1 MHATILRDLSVI
13 WCLFHILVVFMLLYR
28 SRFSRRKT
36 LLLTGICMIPL
47 IAGNVWG
54 LISLGSARMGQLFLL
69 TCTLPSLLFYYYM
82 SKDRRGRFLFTF
94 CLSDTVAYWIIIVTN
109 LLDFYLGGGGYL
121 LMFLSRLVLFPL
133 LEWGIFR
140 RLRKPYRELQE
151 SVDRGWNVFAAM
163 SALYYILLAVTA
175 NFPVII
181 TDRPGELLGFLLI
194 LLLMPMNYATIF
206 IAMYRQLLLYRR
218 QKNEHILQEVRQQ
231 MEIQLDNQ
239 RRIRKIRHDMKAHVI
254 TLSGLLAQGKTEEA
268 QEYLNKAISVEKAY
282 GEQFCANPYLNAVLG
297 YYVMKFDEL
306 GILVHLDIRTGEERL
321 QHMELCQILSNGLEN
336 AWDASGRLPSSVEKM
351 VSVQMRYQRNWLIIR
366 IKNRC
371 RDDLRVEKGSI
382 PETEKKEAGHG
393 FGLQT
398 IQEAA
403 KRMKGE
409 MFCYTEQ
416 GFFILDV
423 MVRGDDRVWL
433 MRN

>member
-1 MHATILRDLSVI
+1 MHDTILRDLSVI
-13 WCLFHILVVFMLLYR
+13 WCLFHILIVFMLLYR

-36 LLLTGICMIPL
+36 LLLTGTCMVPL
-47 IAGNVWG
+47 IAGNVSG
-54 LISLGSARMGQLFLL
+54 LILLGSARMGQLFFL
-69 TCTLPSLLFYYYM
+69 TCTLPSLVFYYYM

-109 LLDFYLGGGGYL
+109 LLDFYFGGDDYL

-133 LEWGIFR
+133 LEWGVYR
-140 RLRKPYRELQE
+140 LLRKPYMELQE

-163 SALYYILLAVTA
+163 SALYYILLVVTA

-181 TDRPGELLGFLLI
+181 TSRSQELLGFLLI

-206 IAMYRQLLLYRR
+206 VAMYRQLLLYRR
-218 QKNEHILQEVRQQ
+218 QKSEHILQEVRQQ

-239 RRIRKIRHDMKAHVI
+239 RRIQRIRHDMKAHTI
-254 TLSGLLAQGKTEEA
+254 TLSGLLAQGKAEEA
-268 QEYLNKAISVEKAY
+268 QEYLNKAISVKKVYE
-282 GEQFCANPYLNAVLG
+282 EQFCVNPYLNAVLS

-306 GILVHLDIRTGEERL
+306 GIPVHLDIRTGEERL
-321 QHMELCQILSNGLEN
+321 QHVELCQILSNGLEN
-336 AWDASGRLPSSVEKM
+336 ACDATSRLPSAVEKM
-351 VSVQMRYQRNWLIIR
+351 VSVQMRYQRGWLIIR

-371 RDDLRVEKGSI
+371 RDDLRVEKGRL
-382 PETEKKEAGHG
+382 PETEKKETGHG

-423 MVRGDDRVWL
+423 MVRGDDGVWL